1 MSLSE
6 FVNKFRK
13 KEETEAERR
22 IKLEKRAFSKK
33 NKSHRFSKRVFI
45 IFFLF
50 YGLFWTSRLWL
61 PVQSSSDQP
70 KIRETYVVNDNYSV
84 KMIRYDYS
92 SKDRVAEIEL
102 DILQTRYQNGEW
114 QLSATQN
121 GNPLN
126 VEFPIDNEQ
135 NLIIRISDVKNETDP
150 IAIILSFIGSDNKST
165 VTWNYKPKKVTQ
177 IENMPKKTP
186 DEYRIQRCNL
196 NIQFYEKRIK
206 KYQKK
211 IEQERK
217 IIADIQVQNVSLEEL
232 LYQQTSEEQKRTNEQ
247 ITENLAASNNA
258 AEKIKKYENK
268 IVKIDA
274 KITGEKQKKERLEKK
289 Q

>member
-1 MSLSE
+1 MSISD

-22 IKLEKRAFSKK
+22 TKLEKRAFSKK
-33 NKSHRFSKRVFI
+33 NSSHRFSKRVFI
-45 IFFLF
+45 IFFLS
-50 YGLFWTSRLWL
+50 YGLFWTSNIWL

-70 KIRETYVVNDNYSV
+70 KMRETYVVNDNYSV
-84 KMIRYDYS
+84 KMIRYDYC

-102 DILQTRYQNGEW
+102 DILQSSYQNGEW
-114 QLSATQN
+114 HLSATQN
-121 GNPLN
+121 DIPLN

-135 NLIIRISDVKNETDP
+135 NLIIRISDVNKETEP
-150 IAIILSFIGSDNKST
+150 IAIALSFIGSDSKST

-177 IENMPKKTP
+177 VEDMPKKTP

-196 NIQFYEKRIK
+196 NIEFYEEQNK

-211 IEQERK
+211 IEKKQK
-217 IIADIQVQNVSLEEL
+217 IIADIQAQNSSLEEL
-232 LYQQTSEEQKRTNEQ
+232 LPQQTSEEQKRTNEQ
-247 ITENLAASNNA
+247 ITENLTASNNA
-258 AEKIKKYENK
+258 ADKIKAYENK
-268 IVKIDA
+268 IVKITA
-274 KITGEKQKKERLEKK
+274 KITGEQQKKDRLGKK